1 MLITVNRKLP
11 YPMELEYFE
20 DVKLEG
26 LKDFYKTLSMESE
39 TILLSPFN
47 FKKIINYFNNRD
59 NINTLNKDLLEK
71 YGLTELVT
79 SDDIFI
85 TDFDCANQYLNGIST
100 IHPMN
105 ILNKELSD
113 FITHSKKDL
122 LEVLKA
128 SDTKD
133 IMSKYSLRFEENIKI
148 IELENRN
155 STIYLKLSANYMLEK
170 IDFSHFDYYKTK
182 RIYYTAD
189 VSQYNETR
197 VTVEKYYH
205 FNLNKDNKNE

>member
-1 MLITVNRKLP
+1 MNITINRKLP
-11 YPMELEYFE
+11 YPMELEYFD

-26 LKDFYKTLSMESE
+26 LKNFYKTLSMESE

-47 FKKIINYFNNRD
+47 FKKIINYFNNKD

-79 SDDIFI
+79 PDDIFI
-85 TDFDCANQYLNGIST
+85 IDFECANQYLNGIST
-100 IHPMN
+100 IHSMN
-105 ILNKELSD
+105 IIDKELSD
-113 FITHSKKDL
+113 FITHSKKDF

-133 IMSKYSLRFEENIKI
+133 IMNKYSLRFEENIQI
-148 IELENRN
+148 IELEKRA
-155 STIYLKLSANYMLEK
+155 STVYLKLRANYMLEK

-182 RIYYTAD
+182 KIHYTAD

-197 VTVEKYYH
+197 VTVETYYH
-205 FNLNKDNKNE
+205 LNLNKDNK